1 MNYATRI
8 VVVGILMLL
17 WSPTIH
23 AQDVSGAWQ
32 FEVELEGG
40 RTGSPTFVFTQD
52 GNVLSGTFDGTLG
65 EADVSGTIQGDQ
77 IEFGFEVHRMVP
89 GLGSLS
95 TKVAY
100 AGTVKGDT
108 MTGTCDYGDLLGS
121 GEWHAEKA
129 EAN

>member
-1 MNYATRI
+1 MSHAKRVI
-8 VVVGILMLL
+8 VGGILMLL

-23 AQDVSGAWQ
+23 AQDVSGTWQ
-32 FEVELEGG
+32 FEVELEVGP
-40 RTGSPTFVFTQD
+40 GSPTFVYSQD

-65 EADVSGTIQGDQ
+65 EAYVSGTIQGDQ
-77 IEFGFEVHRMVP
+77 IEFGFEVQRMVP

-100 AGTVKGDT
+100 TGTVNGDT